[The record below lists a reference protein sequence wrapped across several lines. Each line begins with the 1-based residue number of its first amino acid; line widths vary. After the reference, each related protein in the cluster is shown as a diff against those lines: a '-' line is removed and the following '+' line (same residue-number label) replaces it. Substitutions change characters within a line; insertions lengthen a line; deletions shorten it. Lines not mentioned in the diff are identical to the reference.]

1 MIEVRVNTRKEAAMM
16 ANIIDTGLRNSS
28 KERLKQIQDYIGK
41 DKLDVTY
48 HIKQNEELNKMLN
61 EFKMEKICDP
71 SGELVTITDG
81 KSYIKYQKFDY
92 HCIVED
98 QAAKN
103 DDFMTMDFRGLFPAT
118 PYAEL
123 YDIYVHPDD
132 RKKGL
137 GTALVQMCVKDCED
151 YCVLVAVGASM
162 KEYPEEPSDDDK
174 IRITAELTGFY
185 EKNNFADVND
195 HIAGYEFKRAMMYI
209 GETDARKVYEKM
221 ITNADNSTNKPSKPD
236 EPTKC
241 SEPSKPD
248 EPTKCPEQPEDK

>member
-1 MIEVRVNTRKEAAMM
+1 MIEVKVDTRKEAAMM

-28 KERLKQIQDYIGK
+28 KETLKQIKDYIGK

-61 EFKMEKICDP
+61 EFKTERICDP

-98 QAAKN
+98 QASKN

-137 GTALVQMCVKDCED
+137 GTALVQKCVKDCED

-174 IRITAELTGFY
+174 IRITAELAGFY

-221 ITNADNSTNKPSKPD
+221 KEINN
-236 EPTKC
+236 E
-241 SEPSKPD
+241 
-248 EPTKCPEQPEDK
+248 